1 MQNIFQ
7 LKNSGTNLGYFAHM
21 LAAEENARVAAGIA
35 MSTGASSN
43 LFINQVVRNGNPEQ
57 KEKFLPITVS
67 GEKIGGLAMS
77 ETEDRLRNID

>member
-1 MQNIFQ
+1 
-7 LKNSGTNLGYFAHM
+7 M

-43 LFINQVVRNGNPEQ
+43 LFINQVVRNGNSEQ
-57 KEKFLPITVS
+57 KGKFLPITVS

-77 ETEDRLRNID
+77 ETEDRFKNID